1 MPSQIPVIITKKK
14 KKIKE
19 MILSRG
25 RMTWI
30 LACHGYDLYTN
41 LLLADGL

>member
-1 MPSQIPVIITKKK
+1 MPSQIPVIITKKN
-14 KKIKE
+14 KE